1 MIKSINNIK
10 FIPQRDL
17 NECGLAC
24 IRMIMKY
31 YGMNNIPRNVI
42 DYKPAESGISLL
54 ELSRIA
60 EKIGFKTLS
69 VRLTF
74 NELRAAV
81 KIPCIAHLKYNHY
94 VVIYG
99 VNKDL
104 VYIADPA
111 VGLTIFEK
119 RQFLDNWI
127 VKVEDKEPK
136 GICLLIYPEKNI
148 QKVVYKKSD

>member
-1 MIKSINNIK
+1 MIKSINNIE
-10 FIPQRDL
+10 FVPQRDL
-17 NECGLAC
+17 NDCGLAC

-31 YGMNNIPRNVI
+31 YGMNNIPPNVI

-81 KIPCIAHLKYNHY
+81 KIPCIGHLKHNHY
-94 VVIYG
+94 VVICG

-111 VGLTIFEK
+111 VGLTTFER

-127 VKVEDKEPK
+127 VKVKGKERK
-136 GICLLIYPEKNI
+136 GICLLIYPK
-148 QKVVYKKSD
+148 KGVYKKSD